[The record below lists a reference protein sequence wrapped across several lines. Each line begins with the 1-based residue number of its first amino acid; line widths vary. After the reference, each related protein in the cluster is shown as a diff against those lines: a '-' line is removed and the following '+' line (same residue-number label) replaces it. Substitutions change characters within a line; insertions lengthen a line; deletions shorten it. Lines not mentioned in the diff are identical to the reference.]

1 MKSIFKINVF
11 TYIFL
16 ILSMLSGY
24 FREMFIVFIIL
35 IVHELG
41 HFFLMKLINIE
52 VSSITIYPYGGMIK
66 NNMLI
71 NTNSL
76 KVILISF
83 AGIINQLLLWI
94 IIYIFLKVGF
104 INSYYYDIFFKYNLY
119 IILFNLIPI
128 YPLDGYKILNSFLEL
143 FTSFKNS
150 IYLSFFI
157 NVVCLLLF
165 LIYLYIYRVSNYLII
180 VFLVVNL
187 FNYIKEIRYIM
198 NKFYLERIIYDL
210 KYSGLISVKNKET
223 MYKNRLNYI
232 CGVNEKNYLINNYGL
247 IDF

>member
-41 HFFLMKLINIE
+41 HFFLMKLMNIE

>member
-1 MKSIFKINVF
+1 MKSIFRINIF

-41 HFFLMKLINIE
+41 HFFLMKLMNIE

-66 NNMLI
+66 SNMLI

-83 AGIINQLLLWI
+83 GGVLFQIFLLSIVFVIYKISIISSFYYN
-94 IIYIFLKVGF
+94 IFLK
-104 INSYYYDIFFKYNLY
+104 YNFY
-119 IILFNLIPI
+119 IILFNLLPI
-128 YPLDGYKILNSFLEL
+128 FPLDGYKIVNSFLD
-143 FTSFKNS
+143 FFISFKNS

-157 NVVCLLLF
+157 NTVCLLLF
-165 LIYLYIYRVSNYLII
+165 LIYLYIYKVSNYVI
-180 VFLVVNL
+180 VIFLFVNL
-187 FNYIKEIRYIM
+187 INYIREIKYIM
-198 NKFYLERIIYDL
+198 NKFFVERIIYDL
-210 KYSGLISVKNKET
+210 RYRGLISVNTKEN

-232 CGVNEKNYLINNYGL
+232 CGVNEKSYLINNYGVN
-247 IDF
+247 